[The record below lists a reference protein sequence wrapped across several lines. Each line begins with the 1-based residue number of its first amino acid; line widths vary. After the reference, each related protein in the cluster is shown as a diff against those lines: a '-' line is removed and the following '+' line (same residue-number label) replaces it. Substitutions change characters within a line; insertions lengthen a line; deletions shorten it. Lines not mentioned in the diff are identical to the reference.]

1 MYIQKKEL
9 YLLYLTWNKPINN
22 KNNWVL
28 NIYEERKKKSWNSLN
43 VRSDPDPLFRETD
56 CRLACQIFTYFY
68 IFKGL
73 NAASGCT
80 YKKKKNHGRGKVWN
94 KSCWKWSNLQ
104 DQFFFQ
110 LSKKSD
116 W

>member
-9 YLLYLTWNKPINN
+9 YLLYLTWNKTINN

-56 CRLACQIFTYFY
+56 
-68 IFKGL
+68 
-73 NAASGCT
+73 
-80 YKKKKNHGRGKVWN
+80 
-94 KSCWKWSNLQ
+94 
-104 DQFFFQ
+104 
-110 LSKKSD
+110 
-116 W
+116 